1 MAVNIG
7 NYTAFSTSKIT
18 KVTKTRNNYN
28 ENGRW
33 AEFPGSNT
41 HSIGD
46 ISSRSS
52 FGVQI
57 LNCCMDHLSYAF
69 FPSSQRFNSGL
80 VRLVFEVPHSH
91 TIKKKNTHTPTH
103 PLGLL

>member
-1 MAVNIG
+1 M
-7 NYTAFSTSKIT
+7 

-33 AEFPGSNT
+33 AEFAGSNT
-41 HSIGD
+41 HSSGD

-57 LNCCMDHLSYAF
+57 VNCCMDHLSYAF
-69 FPSSQRFNSGL
+69 FPYRNISARLSSPRF
-80 VRLVFEVPHSH
+80 
-91 TIKKKNTHTPTH
+91 
-103 PLGLL
+103 